1 MQELKYVKIDGVNYK
16 LGGKQ
21 ESSGAAKQFTFRSE
35 KETFRDAIDWLLQGM
50 QNGPEQMMQELM
62 SETGLIDLIRKY
74 CVKSREE
81 IGLTDEVLEGLK
93 SGEVPSQFIMA
104 PGQPMIY
111 GILEMMKLAGLPPE
125 AAESFPVIEIS
136 ESETATLE
144 SLAPCS
150 FALSGIND
158 LNELFMAYDIARG
171 RVMGLLSDSGSDTS
185 TMSISSFLDGRGL
198 GLPSDMIMSFIEPV
212 LGTTE
217 VKALLGY
224 FAEWGIGLPIDL
236 IMGGGSSSGSST
248 GTNIPLKA
256 DLDCSVI
263 VTETEVAYLGTFTIL
278 LLCFLFVVIGGYAF

>member
-21 ESSGAAKQFTFRSE
+21 ESSGAAKQFIFRSE
-35 KETFRDAIDWLLQGM
+35 KETFKDAIDWLLQGM

-104 PGQPMIY
+104 PGQPMVY
-111 GILEMMKLAGLPPE
+111 GILEMLKVMGAPPE
-125 AAESFPVIEIS
+125 VLESTLPLGEIA

-150 FALSGIND
+150 FVLSGINN

-171 RVMGLLSDSGSDTS
+171 RMMGFGSGSDSGSGGAAPTS
-185 TMSISSFLDGRGL
+185 LSLFLDGRGL
-198 GLPSDMIMSFIEPV
+198 GLPSDMIMSYVEPV
-212 LGTTE
+212 LGNTE
-217 VKALLGY
+217 VQALLGY
-224 FAEWGIGLPIDL
+224 FAEWGIGLPLDL
-236 IMGGGSSSGSST
+236 IMGGSGPIET
-248 GTNIPLKA
+248 LPLKV

-278 LLCFLFVVIGGYAF
+278 LLCLLFVVMGGLAF